1 MLEISRPPTRWWR
14 RVHRISIT
22 VWPNWLAQR
31 LCNHNGKLRNVG
43 TAYKDNAPLYNLN
56 ACSDCYAYAETQLT
70 QAPKGSS

>member
-1 MLEISRPPTRWWR
+1 MMEIYQPPTRWWR
-14 RVHRISIT
+14 RVHKISIT

-56 ACSDCYAYAETQLT
+56 TCSDCYAYVETQLT
-70 QAPKGSS
+70 QTPKGSS